1 MSNQH
6 AITGGSPQSPRDE
19 VIPGAT
25 VVVRDLDL
33 GDEEEFTLVGIRDV
47 DHGAGKI
54 FVESPLARGLLRKN
68 VGDKVAIK
76 VPAGTLNLEILSSRI
91 VEK

>member
-1 MSNQH
+1 MSIQR
-6 AITGGSPQSPRDE
+6 ARTGDSTESPRDE
-19 VIPGAT
+19 VVPGVT
-25 VVVRDLDL
+25 VVVKDLDL

-47 DHGAGKI
+47 DYEAGKI
-54 FVESPLARGLLRKN
+54 LADSPLARGLLRKK

-76 VPAGTLNLEILSSRI
+76 VPAGTPKLEILSIRF

>member
-6 AITGGSPQSPRDE
+6 AITGGFPRSPRDE
-19 VIPGAT
+19 VVPGAT
-25 VVVRDLDL
+25 VVVKDLDT
-33 GDEEEFTLVGIRDV
+33 DTEEEFTLVGIRDV
-47 DHGAGKI
+47 DYEAGKI
-54 FVESPLARGLLRKN
+54 YVDSPLARGRLRKN

-76 VPAGTLNLEILSSRI
+76 VPAGTLKPEILSIRI

>member
-6 AITGGSPQSPRDE
+6 ANTGGSPRSPRDE
-19 VIPGAT
+19 VVPGAT
-25 VVVRDLDL
+25 VVVKDLELDA
-33 GDEEEFTLVGIRDV
+33 EEEFTLVGIRDV
-47 DHGAGKI
+47 DYEAGKI
-54 FVESPLARGLLRKN
+54 LVDSPLARGLLRKK

-76 VPAGTLNLEILSSRI
+76 VPAGTLNLEILSIRF

>member
-6 AITGGSPQSPRDE
+6 AITGGSPRSPGDE
-19 VIPGAT
+19 VVPGAT
-25 VVVRDLDL
+25 VVVKDLDT
-33 GDEEEFTLVGIRDV
+33 DTEEEFTLVGIRDV
-47 DHGAGKI
+47 DYGVGKI
-54 FVESPLARGLLRKN
+54 LVDSPLAQGLLGKK

-76 VPAGTLNLEILSSRI
+76 VPAGTVNLEILSVRF